1 MNGCVCIMLIPVRA
15 IRVRGGIENVL
26 YMEVSCERDLSA
38 NNIGDK
44 TDYRVVENAHE
55 M

>member
-15 IRVRGGIENVL
+15 IRIRGGIQNVL
-26 YMEVSCERDLSA
+26 CSEVSCARDLSA
-38 NNIGDK
+38 NIGDK
-44 TDYRVVENAHE
+44 TDYIVVENAHE